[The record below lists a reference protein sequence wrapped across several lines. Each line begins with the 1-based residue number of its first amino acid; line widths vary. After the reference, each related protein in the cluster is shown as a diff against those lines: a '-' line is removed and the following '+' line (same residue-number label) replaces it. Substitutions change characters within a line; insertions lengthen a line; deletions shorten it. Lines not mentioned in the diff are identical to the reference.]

1 MKRRTM
7 FVLLVLML
15 SVSTLLSACTS
26 STTPEANKPTETQ
39 KPNNETKT
47 DPPTETAA
55 KQEFRFN
62 IGTEPPSLDPGLAQ
76 DVTSSTILSATF
88 EGLTSTDQNSK
99 VIPGVAE
106 KWDISPDGKKYTF
119 TLRQNAKWSNGDP
132 VTAHDFEY
140 AWKRVL
146 DPNLPQT
153 SPYNYQL
160 YYIKNGE
167 AYFTKKI
174 TDPNQIGVKATGDY
188 TLEVELEN
196 PTPYFLDLTAFAT
209 YFPIHKSAKD
219 NPAWANEANTLISN
233 GPLKVSSWAHSSQLE
248 LVPNEHYHKRDE
260 IKLTKVTAVM
270 IEDTNA
276 ILNMYETNA
285 LDYIG
290 PPTNGGIPSEQIPI
304 LQQTKKDEIAIKPLA
319 ASYYYLFNNKQK
331 PFDNKKV
338 RKALALAINRQ
349 LITEKIT
356 LSGQQP
362 AFGIVPPGINIVNDE
377 YRNQVDGNYFKEDI
391 AEAQKLLAE
400 GLKESGLDKVPAFTL
415 IYNTNDLHKKVAQAV
430 ADMWKQNLNI
440 DVKLQ
445 NIEWTV
451 FLDQRSA
458 LDYSVARAGWNPDYN
473 DPMTFLDLY
482 TTGSGNNDI
491 GFSNKKYDDLVKAAK
506 KEVDLVKRRDLL
518 ASAEKILIE
527 EEMAILPIY
536 YNATAQLLKPNIKN
550 VYVDPLANFHF
561 ARGYVE

>member
-1 MKRRTM
+1 ML
-7 FVLLVLML
+7 VLLVLML
-15 SVSTLLSACTS
+15 SLSTILSACTS
-26 STTPEANKPTETQ
+26 STAPEANKPTETQ
-39 KPNNETKT
+39 KPNNESKN
-47 DPPTETAA
+47 DPSKETTA

-62 IGTEPPSLDPGLAQ
+62 LATEPPSLDPSLAQ
-76 DVTSSTILSATF
+76 DVTSMTILNATF
-88 EGLTSTDQNSK
+88 EGLTSTDANSK

-132 VTAHDFEY
+132 VTAHDFEF

-146 DPNLPQT
+146 NPNLPQT

-174 TDPNQIGVKATGDY
+174 KDSNQIGVKATGDY

-196 PTPYFLDLTAFAT
+196 PAPYFLDLTAFAT
-209 YFPIHKSAKD
+209 YYPVHKSAKD
-219 NPAWANEANTLISN
+219 NPAWANEANTIISN
-233 GPLKVSSWAHSSQLE
+233 GPFKISSWAHSSQIE

-270 IEDTNA
+270 LEDTNA
-276 ILNMYETNA
+276 VLNMYETNA

-290 PPTNGGIPSEQIPI
+290 PPFNGGIPSEQIPI
-304 LQQTKKDEIAIKPLA
+304 LKQTKKDELVIKPQ
-319 ASYYYLFNNKQK
+319 ASTYYYLFNNKVK

-338 RKALALAINRQ
+338 RKALSMALNRQ
-349 LITEKIT
+349 LLTEKIT
-356 LSGQQP
+356 LGDQKP
-362 AFGIVPPGINIVNDE
+362 AFAMVPPGINIANE
-377 YRNQVDGNYFKEDI
+377 EFRSQVDGNYFKEDI

-400 GLKESGLDKVPAFTL
+400 GLKESGLDKMPAFTMK
-415 IYNTNDLHKKVAQAV
+415 YNTNDLHKKVAQAV

-445 NIEWTV
+445 NVEWTV
-451 FLDQRSA
+451 FLDQRTA
-458 LDYSVARAGWNPDYN
+458 LDYEVARAGWNPDYN

-482 TTGSGNNDI
+482 TTGSGNNDL
-491 GFSNKKYDDLVKAAK
+491 GFNNKKYDDLIKAAM
-506 KEVDLVKRRDLL
+506 KEVDLAKRQDLL
-518 ASAEKILIE
+518 ASAEKVLIE
-527 EEMAILPIY
+527 EEMALLPIY
-536 YNATAQLLKPNIKN
+536 YYTSITLIKPNFKN
-550 VYVDPLANFHF
+550 IYVDPLANFRF
-561 ARGYVE
+561 DRGYVE